1 MLSTLSSGLSRLSC
15 WLDLISRWICAPM
28 GLAFF
33 FTLLLQIFIRFVL
46 QGSLA
51 WSMEVLKICFMWSIF
66 MGIAITLKEKK
77 HIMFSFVTD
86 QFSDTAQAYVGF
98 FCQVLSLGFF
108 VYITLMSFTEY
119 LNSTAMFMILE
130 IPERWAHLP
139 LPISAA
145 MMTVYV
151 LDDIFKR
158 LVSFRPVVG

>member
-1 MLSTLSSGLSRLSC
+1 MLSMLSAGLTRLSR
-15 WLDLISRWICAPM
+15 WLDLVSRWICAPM

-66 MGIAITLKEKK
+66 MGIAISLKENN
-77 HIMFSFVTD
+77 HIKFGFITERLPDKMRH
-86 QFSDTAQAYVGF
+86 YVAF
-98 FCQVLSLGFF
+98 FCQVLALGFF
-108 VYITLMSFTEY
+108 IYVAGMSFTEY
-119 LNSTAMFMILE
+119 LHSTAIFMILE

-145 MMTVYV
+145 MMTVYT
-151 LDDIFKR
+151 LDDIFKK
-158 LVSFRPVVG
+158 LISFTK